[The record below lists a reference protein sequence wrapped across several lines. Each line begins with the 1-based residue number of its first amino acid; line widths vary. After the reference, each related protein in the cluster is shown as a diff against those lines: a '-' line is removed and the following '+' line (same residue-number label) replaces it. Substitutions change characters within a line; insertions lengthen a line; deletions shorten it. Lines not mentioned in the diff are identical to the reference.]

1 MFEISRRN
9 APVWPAVFIALA
21 GLAFSLTNALGK
33 ADALCVTS
41 GCDLFNEAMTYKGYS
56 LWWAGVAFFSIVLL
70 PCLLGRRSI
79 ALAIAGFGLLA
90 DTLLLLFM
98 AFTVPCLP
106 CLGVA
111 VFMALLFTV
120 LHRAQYSRNRTMSI
134 LMLAWLIALCPNLF
148 ATTSELMG
156 TWKIHGPERAD
167 IRVFFSPSCP
177 VCVMAVEAL
186 AKDPAA
192 AIAFYPVAE
201 KESDRASLAAMEE
214 SLAKGT
220 SFLVAFRRGT
230 RDPDALTSPAGWP
243 DLFMRWKIFRNKA
256 HLHAMGVD
264 TIPAILTNGVSGNL
278 LNALTAPSPVP
289 AAIPKPAERPA
300 TDAPGAEQLLPGLDA
315 FSGCGQ
321 SAPEPC
327 DEPEARP

>member
-41 GCDLFNEAMTYKGYS
+41 GCDLFKDAMTYQGYS
-56 LWWAGVAFFSIVLL
+56 LWWAGVAFFGLVLL
-70 PCLLGRRSI
+70 PCLFGRRSI
-79 ALAIAGFGLLA
+79 ALALAGFGLLA

-98 AFTVPCLP
+98 AFTAPCLP
-106 CLGVA
+106 CLGA
-111 VFMALLFTV
+111 ALFMALLFIV
-120 LHRAQYSRNRTMSI
+120 LHRAQYPHNHRMSI
-134 LMLAWLIALCPNLF
+134 LMLVWLIALCPNLF
-148 ATTSELMG
+148 ATAEELMG
-156 TWKIHGPERAD
+156 TWKIHGPERPD

-192 AIAFYPVAE
+192 AIAFFPVAE
-201 KESDRASLAAMEE
+201 KDSDRAALAAMEE

-230 RDPDALTSPAGWP
+230 RDPESLAAPAGWA
-243 DLFMRWKIFRNKA
+243 DLSMRWKIFRNKA

-264 TIPAILTNGVSGNL
+264 TIPAILTNGVSGSL

-289 AAIPKPAERPA
+289 APPVPADQPA
-300 TDAPGAEQLLPGLDA
+300 KDTPGTDPLLPGIDA
-315 FSGCGQ
+315 FSGCGE
-321 SAPEPC
+321 SAPQPC
-327 DEPEARP
+327 EDPAAQP